1 MTAHLNKVLNN
12 YRFPTLERVATD
24 PWKLI
29 GSFAFSD
36 ICFICQT
43 YNLEEG
49 RLHNRLSLR
58 NLLS

>member
-1 MTAHLNKVLNN
+1 MAAHLNKVLNN
-12 YRFPTLERVATD
+12 YSFPTLERVATK

-36 ICFICQT
+36 VCFIPQT

-58 NLLS
+58 NLLY